1 MTDLPQ
7 THLDFARTSEAW
19 LELRRMMPCAE
30 KWAYFDHAAV
40 APISAPARAALV
52 EWANDL
58 AENGCA
64 DWPAWAQELEQVRR
78 RGAELISADTDEI
91 ALVRNTTEGIN
102 LVAEGFPWQP
112 GDNVVVPA
120 DEFPSNLYPWMNQAS
135 RGVEVRRVP
144 VEEGRVDLDR
154 IAATCDA
161 RTRIVAISWVGYASG
176 WRNDVDALVALAHAR
191 GALLFLD
198 AIQGLGVF
206 PLDVRKTPVDF
217 LAADGHKWMLG
228 PEGAGLFY
236 LRREHLDRLR
246 PMGVGWNSVAHSY
259 DFNHIELT
267 LKSTAARY
275 EGGTYNMPGL
285 AAFGAS
291 LQLLAEYSTEQI
303 AARVLA
309 VTDELCERLSAI
321 GAKIVGCRDPRYA
334 SGIVS
339 FELPGRD
346 PLQVRKECRERKVL
360 VSCRAGRL
368 RASPHAY
375 CNSGD
380 IDRLI
385 ASLEGK

>member
-1 MTDLPQ
+1 MTELKRTD
-7 THLDFARTSEAW
+7 LDFARTSEAW

-64 DWPAWAQELEQVRR
+64 DWPTWAQELEQVRR
-78 RGAELISADTDEI
+78 RGAELISADIDEI

-144 VEEGRVDLDR
+144 VDKGQVDLDR
-154 IAATCDA
+154 LAAACDA

-176 WRNDVDALVALAHAR
+176 WRNDVDALVELAHSR
-191 GALLFLD
+191 GALVFLD

-246 PMGVGWNSVAHSY
+246 PIGVGWNSVVHSY
-259 DFNHIELT
+259 DFDHIELK

-309 VTDELCERLSAI
+309 LADELCERLAHI
-321 GAKIVGCRDPRYA
+321 GATIVSCREPRHA

-339 FELPGRD
+339 FEMPGRD
-346 PLQVRKECRERKVL
+346 PMRVRKECRERQVL

-385 ASLEGK
+385 EALAGK